1 MQEPRAFL
9 HAESVH
15 RVRQG
20 PAVLTT
26 SPASSTERVTV
37 NACSAAPLLHL
48 AWTPRSAGL
57 WDDHRLTL
65 PTQGNAADRV
75 KTLCLS
81 LVSDCLDV
89 GHCDHFKEL
98 WCWLC
103 SALNIGIHLRPF
115 GLSQAG
121 RDFRYG
127 NKSIGWQTSPA
138 LSNRLSL
145 M

>member
-1 MQEPRAFL
+1 MIKSTCGHPLQLTELFFFAHVQVPTPFL
-9 HAESVH
+9 HAESVR

-48 AWTPRSAGL
+48 AWTPWSAGL

-81 LVSDCLDV
+81 LVSDCFGID
-89 GHCDHFKEL
+89 HCDNIKEL
-98 WCWLC
+98 RFWLC
-103 SALNIGIHLRPF
+103 LALNIGIHL
-115 GLSQAG
+115 
-121 RDFRYG
+121 
-127 NKSIGWQTSPA
+127 
-138 LSNRLSL
+138 
-145 M
+145 